1 MIGFS
6 RKAVGAFLLFS
17 ISACVSAESP
27 RRDRIVEEGFALI
40 LLENGDVIQ
49 VELAESPEK
58 RTRGYMFRERVGP
71 EEGMLFRFPVASFQ
85 SIWMK
90 NCLVPLD
97 IIWVREDGRVVQ
109 LEENA
114 PPCESARPC
123 LPYTP
128 MQKTRYVLELA
139 GGQAR
144 RRGIA
149 VGSVMQ
155 MVFGPDENGSH

>member
-109 LEENA
+109 L
-114 PPCESARPC
+114 
-123 LPYTP
+123 
-128 MQKTRYVLELA
+128 
-139 GGQAR
+139 
-144 RRGIA
+144 
-149 VGSVMQ
+149 
-155 MVFGPDENGSH
+155 